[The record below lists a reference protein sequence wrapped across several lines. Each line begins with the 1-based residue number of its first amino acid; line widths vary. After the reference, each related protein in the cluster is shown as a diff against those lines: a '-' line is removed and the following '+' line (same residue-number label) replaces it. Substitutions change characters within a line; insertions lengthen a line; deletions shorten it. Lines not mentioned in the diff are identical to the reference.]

1 MDLQRGKSHEHES
14 NGSTRRQSREML
26 RMKMALA
33 EVLHESLMD
42 EYMARDTY
50 RKIIDTFGPIR
61 PFINIVEAEQAHI
74 ELLLPLFQKYGIP
87 LPPEPDLD
95 RIGAPDSLLEAC
107 RTAIAAEVANV
118 ALYEQLMIQTDLP
131 DVLEVLRRLQSAS
144 RDNHLPAFQRC
155 ADRGGVGERDP
166 RSRVGRRRWGRQE
179 RRGAGYGPERHGN
192 TLGY

>member
-1 MDLQRGKSHEHES
+1 
-14 NGSTRRQSREML
+14 ML

-87 LPPEPDLD
+87 LPPEPDLN

-131 DVLEVLRRLQSAS
+131 DVLAVLQRLQSAS

-155 ADRGGVGERDP
+155 ADRGGIGGHGQAFG
-166 RSRVGRRRWGRQE
+166 VGRGRWGNGVHG
-179 RRGAGYGPERHGN
+179 RRGVGRGSDRHQS
-192 TLGY
+192 TPLKPVET

>member
-1 MDLQRGKSHEHES
+1 
-14 NGSTRRQSREML
+14 
-26 RMKMALA
+26 MKMALA

-74 ELLLPLFQKYGIP
+74 ELLLPLFEKYGIP
-87 LPPEPDLD
+87 LPPEPDPD
-95 RIGAPDSLLEAC
+95 RIQDPGSLLEAC

-118 ALYEQLMIQTDLP
+118 ALYDQLMTQIDLP

-155 ADRGGVGERDP
+155 ADRSGVVERGPGSGVGRGHWGNGRE
-166 RSRVGRRRWGRQE
+166 GRR
-179 RRGAGYGPERHGN
+179 RRGAGHGSERRRSIRRN
-192 TLGY
+192 AAES